1 MGTDAK
7 EVHIF
12 QTLNSFLSQR
22 AGVSTI
28 APKGTCG
35 LISQRVPRETKECNL
50 APTVNNRCPVR
61 MVCQN
66 LLTNT
71 CARFLLGPLTLP
83 VFPQNTFHTLART
96 HPERERLQPFYQQNH
111 LEKISFRGI
120 FGNALIFRNWSPA
133 GYQLLI
139 WTKSIIFF
147 LSSETVFSPKNNDET
162 ISLIRIFLHAR
173 NFLYLLSILPN
184 SSFTGIVLLPSVTT
198 SLSPHEPVSMHFA
211 GFFEQNIVTSSP
223 GLSFLVWHR
232 GRRPET
238 TVPRPF
244 CQCGFFL
251 DPTRRSTPERF
262 RRWKE
267 AEATMA
273 TEAGSWTAA
282 SRIFPAN
289 RAFKFE
295 QYVSIPS
302 ESASHSHESGGNAR
316 LWGWNW

>member
-1 MGTDAK
+1 MPRPDGLSKPLNKHMCPLPSWPAHSPSFSP
-7 EVHIF
+7 EHISYPSKN
-12 QTLNSFLSQR
+12 TPRERKTSAFLS
-22 AGVSTI
+22 
-28 APKGTCG
+28 
-35 LISQRVPRETKECNL
+35 TKPSWENQLSRNL
-50 APTVNNRCPVR
+50 
-61 MVCQN
+61 
-66 LLTNT
+66 
-71 CARFLLGPLTLP
+71 
-83 VFPQNTFHTLART
+83 
-96 HPERERLQPFYQQNH
+96 
-111 LEKISFRGI
+111 
-120 FGNALIFRNWSPA
+120 GNALIFRNWSPA

-198 SLSPHEPVSMHFA
+198 SLSPQEPVSTHFA

-251 DPTRRSTPERF
+251 DPSKEKHS
-262 RRWKE
+262 WK
-267 AEATMA
+267 
-273 TEAGSWTAA
+273 
-282 SRIFPAN
+282 I
-289 RAFKFE
+289 
-295 QYVSIPS
+295 
-302 ESASHSHESGGNAR
+302 
-316 LWGWNW
+316 